1 MSCDRPEGHGRWDR
15 KSAVKPRN
23 RAYIPIWVRLYE
35 SRTELSV
42 IGIVGE
48 GRGFCGGGVSAS
60 RGRCGEESGIELNS
74 DYYYNTMGDQDGAAG
89 HDNGL
94 GLPTF
99 DTRLSVSR
107 ERSLGG
113 VRCTVSGTR
122 RSIRGSAVP
131 WGSIDICPTLDA
143 FRHRQHSVDASP
155 PLHHRPTVWWS
166 ADGEVVGCSI
176 APAAHHAAASAHHAA
191 LGPPRPC

>member
-1 MSCDRPEGHGRWDR
+1 MSCGRPEGHGRWDR

-48 GRGFCGGGVSAS
+48 GRGFCEGGVSAS

-74 DYYYNTMGDQDGAAG
+74 DYYYSTMGDQDGAAG

-99 DTRLSVSR
+99 DT
-107 ERSLGG
+107 
-113 VRCTVSGTR
+113 
-122 RSIRGSAVP
+122 
-131 WGSIDICPTLDA
+131 DA
-143 FRHRQHSVDASP
+143 
-155 PLHHRPTVWWS
+155 
-166 ADGEVVGCSI
+166 
-176 APAAHHAAASAHHAA
+176 
-191 LGPPRPC
+191 